1 MNNKGFTLVE
11 MLAVVVVLAIVMG
24 IATNSVI
31 SYIDTSKKK
40 SEKIFVDKID
50 NAIEGYIDLN
60 KGNIVSS
67 TEPPL
72 IKNVLFQKCRV
83 DSKGCKDSFVN
94 EVGTFEFK
102 KVLEAGFL
110 DSSSLINPKNKKKC
124 NFGNNK
130 VRVFRDS
137 EFVYY
142 YYFDTSSLGCDI
154 ENKVITNIPY
164 SLCLTLIVKDSSLIC
179 G

>member
-50 NAIEGYIDLN
+50 NAIEGYIDLY

-67 TEPPL
+67 TEPLL
-72 IKNVLFQKCRV
+72 IKNVTFQKCRV
-83 DSKGCKDSFVN
+83 NSSNCKDSSVN
-94 EVGTFEFK
+94 EVGTFEFR
-102 KVLEAGFL
+102 KVLEEGFL

-124 NFGNNK
+124 NFDNNK

-154 ENKVITNIPY
+154 ENKVITNIP
-164 SLCLTLIVKDSSLIC
+164 SNLCSELFNKDSNLIC

>member
-50 NAIEGYIDLN
+50 NAIEGYIDLY
-60 KGNIVSS
+60 KGSIVSS
-67 TEPPL
+67 TESLL
-72 IKNVLFQKCRV
+72 IENVTFQKCRGN
-83 DSKGCKDSFVN
+83 SSNSNCKPSIVN

-124 NFGNNK
+124 NFDNNK

-154 ENKVITNIPY
+154 ENKVITNIP
-164 SLCLTLIVKDSSLIC
+164 SNLCSKLLQKGLSC

>member
-67 TEPPL
+67 TESLL
-72 IKNVLFQKCRV
+72 IENVTFQKCRGN
-83 DSKGCKDSFVN
+83 SEGCKYSFVN

-124 NFGNNK
+124 NFNNNNK

-142 YYFDTSSLGCDI
+142 YYFDTSSLECDI
-154 ENKVITNIPY
+154 ENNVITNIP
-164 SLCLTLIVKDSSLIC
+164 SNLCSKLLQKGLSC